1 MICLRYNKFMFE
13 RTFLGLLVA
22 IACIIAYWWYQLVWP
37 FLNPEN
43 VLEIH
48 ALDVGQG
55 DSILIKTPSDKQ
67 LLIDA
72 GRGVKVLSRLS
83 EVIGSLDRTLDVAI
97 YTHPDA
103 DHIGGFI
110 PALDLYDIDY
120 ILQSYVTSNTSV
132 FKKLLNS
139 TKKEGAIVKTFT
151 SPHTFSLDGVN
162 FYVLWPVHNK
172 ITETN
177 TASLVILVEYGEIK
191 ALFTGDAPI
200 IVEEELLNLY
210 PKLLKDIDIL
220 KLGHHG
226 SDTSTSSKFL
236 NHTKPNILIIS
247 AGAQNSYGHPNKN
260 VIARVEKYIKDNP
273 KERAAIYE
281 TKDGTISV
289 CISKTNFYICD

>member
-1 MICLRYNKFMFE
+1 MLE
-13 RTFLGLLVA
+13 RTFLGLLLIA
-22 IACIIAYWWYQLVWP
+22 ACIIAYWWYQLVWP
-37 FLNPEN
+37 FLNPGN
-43 VLEIH
+43 ILEIH

-72 GRGVKVLSRLS
+72 GRGVKLLDRLS
-83 EVIGSLDRTLDVAI
+83 DVIGPFDRTLDVAI

-110 PALDLYDIDY
+110 PVLDVYDIDY

-139 TKKEGAIVKTFT
+139 TTKEGALVKTFS
-151 SPHTFSLDGVN
+151 SPHFFSLDRID
-162 FYVLWPVHNK
+162 FYILWPAHNK

-177 TASLVILVEYGEIK
+177 AASLVILVKYGEIK

-200 IVEEELLNLY
+200 VVEEELLNLY

-236 NHTKPNILIIS
+236 NHTKPNVLIVS

-260 VIARVEKYIKDNP
+260 VIRRVEDYIKSNP
-273 KERAAIYE
+273 KENAVIYE
-281 TKDGTISV
+281 TKDGTISI
-289 CISKTNFYICD
+289 CITKTNFYICD